1 MFGLAMTFL
10 PVALIAGALGFGAF
24 VGTVFAAAKI
34 VFVVAL
40 LAFLVSAL
48 VGYSRSMSRAL
59 RSRTPPEAAAARGGR
74 ASDGRELRPK
84 RTRRGSGE
92 RSQP

>member
-10 PVALIAGALGFGAF
+10 LVALIAGALGFGAF

-48 VGYSRSMSRAL
+48 VGLFEEHVLSAAKPDAAGG
-59 RSRTPPEAAAARGGR
+59 RSRP
-74 ASDGRELRPK
+74 
-84 RTRRGSGE
+84 RRKGF
-92 RSQP
+92 

>member
-1 MFGLAMTFL
+1 MFGWAMTFL
-10 PVALIAGALGFGAF
+10 LVALIAAALGFGAF

-48 VGYSRSMSRAL
+48 VGYSRSMS
-59 RSRTPPEAAAARGGR
+59 
-74 ASDGRELRPK
+74 
-84 RTRRGSGE
+84 
-92 RSQP
+92 

>member
-10 PVALIAGALGFGAF
+10 LVALIAGALSFGAF

-48 VGYSRSMSRAL
+48 VGYSRSIS
-59 RSRTPPEAAAARGGR
+59 
-74 ASDGRELRPK
+74 
-84 RTRRGSGE
+84 
-92 RSQP
+92 